1 MKSLPNHTFPNLRVS
16 RNNVFPSKWMNESL
30 LPQKRR
36 VKYRK
41 KSGKIPTKWAY
52 NIAQWLVSTTQQ
64 PDKTPIDKNKWNLN
78 LKMQKCW
85 SAHFVPSLTLMVR
98 EKLNWMLGGMELN
111 LLSVQAKAKGRS
123 EEGEEEKEREGEEG
137 KDVRA
142 IQRRI
147 WRCMKGD
154 VEVIRFDGRW
164 PMTFSADVLH

>member
-1 MKSLPNHTFPNLRVS
+1 M
-16 RNNVFPSKWMNESL
+16 
-30 LPQKRR
+30 
-36 VKYRK
+36 
-41 KSGKIPTKWAY
+41 
-52 NIAQWLVSTTQQ
+52 
-64 PDKTPIDKNKWNLN
+64 
-78 LKMQKCW
+78 
-85 SAHFVPSLTLMVR
+85 
-98 EKLNWMLGGMELN
+98 N

-154 VEVIRFDGRW
+154 VEVIRFDGRR